1 MESSRGIVRHPVP
14 LTPPLGLAHLLFAS
28 ILSKARR
35 LKMAQLSSTVVVLSA
50 LLYVG
55 WKIALLVGYKLALRR
70 HGCQEA
76 PKYRHKDPFM
86 GLDYF
91 FGFINAFKGGYLL
104 DFNKSGFDEYGKTLS
119 VNSFGTRIFKTID
132 PEVSKAVHA
141 TYFANFG
148 LQGLRYDTATHLWG
162 NGIIVVDGP
171 HWKHG
176 RALMRPS
183 FEVVHL
189 ANMERLRKHTDK
201 FLNLV
206 PNDGSTVD
214 LAPLF
219 KRLVRTKRAFFAES
233 CASRRG

>member
-1 MESSRGIVRHPVP
+1 
-14 LTPPLGLAHLLFAS
+14 
-28 ILSKARR
+28 
-35 LKMAQLSSTVVVLSA
+35 MAQISSIAFSFCV
-50 LLYVG
+50 LLYVA
-55 WKIALLVGYKLALRR
+55 WKTALLVGYKLALRR
-70 HGCQEA
+70 HDCKEV
-76 PKYRHKDPFM
+76 PRYRHKDPFM

-91 FGFINAFKGGYLL
+91 LGFMNAFKGGYLL
-104 DFNKSGFDEYGKTLS
+104 DFNESRFEEYGRTFT
-119 VNSFGTRIFKTID
+119 VNSFGTRMFKTID

-141 TYFANFG
+141 TYSANFG

-189 ANMERLRKHTDK
+189 ANMERLRKHTEA
-201 FLNLV
+201 FLNLL
-206 PNDGSTVD
+206 PADGSTVN

-219 KRLVRTKRAFFAES
+219 KRLVRIVRASPVKPSFLAELTH
-233 CASRRG
+233 ASASTLK